1 MIHKFNH
8 WSWFSKQKWQ
18 TWLFQRLQCDDF
30 LLFSILSSCQL
41 NIWVFWV
48 LVLHKKTKHLRMI
61 PSDKHYK
68 SMILQLMCSDFSV
81 QHDRTWFELLQL
93 QWAHFNV
100 IGDWGWRDCST
111 LAAQVWGLEATR
123 RSWLRLA
130 AVLAAQ
136 SASQRADPV
145 FNQRR
150 VLIRLIYTWIRLFP
164 SRGAILHFRPSDQRG
179 QKTRR
184 GNKPERLRIT
194 ARNGTVI
201 YYSNPFYCV

>member
-1 MIHKFNH
+1 MTNLVVSASSV
-8 WSWFSKQKWQ
+8 WWFS
-18 TWLFQRLQCDDF
+18 TF
-30 LLFSILSSCQL
+30 LHFMILSPEYL
-41 NIWVFWV
+41 NFLSASVAQ
-48 LVLHKKTKHLRMI
+48 KTKHLRMI